1 MNPELKELARKKTK
15 LKSVLRSLDA
25 KERYLCKRT
34 GILEQKLEARHLE
47 REANTESGEVDDELR
62 RIGLTALV
70 LSSAENDET
79 RLFKPSKL
87 IETTR
92 GTERRVR
99 LNRKTVF
106 SWSYKEL
113 F

>member
-1 MNPELKELARKKTK
+1 MNLELKELTRKRTK
-15 LKSVLRSLDA
+15 LESVLQSLDA
-25 KERYLCKRT
+25 RERYLCKRT
-34 GILEQKLEARHLE
+34 EILEQKLEAQQLE
-47 REANTESGEVDDELR
+47 RKANTESGEIVDELR
-62 RIGLTALV
+62 HISLKALV
-70 LSSAENDET
+70 LSSAKNDQT
-79 RLFKPSKL
+79 RLFKPSKGFKTL
-87 IETTR
+87 T